1 MAKSTNPPP
10 ETPMPENPVPENPGP
25 VIETAPKTRPSR
37 LWVGVALGAL
47 TVGVGLGAA
56 QVYFITTVQA
66 QMTAQIADLRAQIA
80 ELPRPDTRLPA
91 RLDTLQA
98 QLNDRIMAVENR
110 PAAQLLQLQKD
121 VAVLQS
127 QSKPFDPTA
136 VVKAAIAAEMTEVR
150 KSADDLRAKN
160 LATAKMIERDAI
172 IVQIRAAL
180 DTGAPFPAILPD
192 LPAVLADHAAT
203 GLPSM
208 AQLRDTFPEQ
218 ARLALTAALQA
229 NMGSTWA
236 ERVTNFLRAQT
247 GARAL
252 TPQAGDDPDA
262 VLSRAQAALTSG
274 DLPQTLA
281 EGTSLPPE
289 AQAAMQSWT
298 DAATLRQA
306 GLDALTAFSIKKD

>member
-10 ETPMPENPVPENPGP
+10 EIQTPVTPVPEVPTP
-25 VIETAPKTRPSR
+25 VVATAPRTRPSG
-37 LWVGVALGAL
+37 LWFGVAFGVLALG
-47 TVGVGLGAA
+47 GA
-56 QVYFITTVQA
+56 QVYFMTTVQA
-66 QMTAQIADLRAQIA
+66 NLTAQIADLRAQIA
-80 ELPRPDTRLPA
+80 ELPRPDSALPA

-98 QLNDRIMAVENR
+98 QLNDRLMALENR
-110 PAAQLLQLQKD
+110 PAAELLQLQKD

-160 LATAKMIERDAI
+160 LAMAKSIERDAI

-180 DTGAPFPAILPD
+180 DTGAPFAAILPD
-192 LPAVLADHAAT
+192 MPAVLVDHAAT
-203 GLPSM
+203 GLPSLS
-208 AQLRDTFPEQ
+208 QLRESFPEQ

-262 VLSRAQAALTSG
+262 ILSRAQAALIAG
-274 DLPQTLA
+274 DLPQALA
-281 EGTSLPPE
+281 QVSSLPPE

-298 DAATLRQA
+298 DAATLRQTA
-306 GLDALTAFSIKKD
+306 LDALTAFSIKKD